1 MQCADCERLWKL
13 YDHRRKIYVD
23 LIRGAKWGTRYLKD
37 ALERANTE
45 RQDTREQYLQRKRP
59 ANPGVGSGAGCGP
72 KRGSYEGDLGQ
83 FPPVHGWQN
92 IREIV
97 LHRHSQSAAGFDD

>member
-45 RQDTREQYLQRKRP
+45 RQDTREQYLKHIATHRSEVLFSGP
-59 ANPGVGSGAGCGP
+59 AS
-72 KRGSYEGDLGQ
+72 
-83 FPPVHGWQN
+83 
-92 IREIV
+92 
-97 LHRHSQSAAGFDD
+97 